1 MLNQNDRRRLE
12 AIERQLRDD
21 DPEFASRFSRW
32 PSDAPPRWRSW
43 PVVVLALSGLGV
55 LLALA
60 VLSPALFLLSA
71 AGVTAGWIGL
81 SRRRHGDA
89 GPAGDGAPLR

>member
-21 DPEFASRFSRW
+21 DPEFARRFSQW
-32 PSDAPPRWRSW
+32 PDDGPRRWRSW
-43 PVVVLALSGLGV
+43 PALVLALSGLGL

-71 AGVTAGWIGL
+71 GGMTAGWVGL
-81 SRRRHGDA
+81 ARRRREDGD
-89 GPAGDGAPLR
+89 PPDNSAPLW

>member
-12 AIERQLRDD
+12 AIARQLRDD
-21 DPEFASRFSRW
+21 DPEFAARFSQW
-32 PSDAPPRWRSW
+32 PPDGTPRWRCW
-43 PVVVLALSGLGV
+43 PVLVLGLGGAGL

-71 AGVTAGWIGL
+71 AAVTAGWVGL
-81 SRRRHGDA
+81 ARRRREDA
-89 GPAGDGAPLR
+89 DPPGDGAPRW

>member
-21 DPEFASRFSRW
+21 DPEFARRFSQW
-32 PSDAPPRWRSW
+32 PPDGTPWWRSW
-43 PVVVLALSGLGV
+43 PVLVLAVSGLGL

-71 AGVTAGWIGL
+71 AGVTAGWVGL
-81 SRRRHGDA
+81 ARRRRKDAEPPGDSA
-89 GPAGDGAPLR
+89 SLW